1 MAPLSAPDPDPNL
14 FQAGSNFIVVQKIS
28 LDPLLSGR
36 LTWTMS
42 PGVAWH
48 GLARFILKGLIVCLT
63 LSLLPYF
70 VIYDY
75 LILLVYDL
83 DLSFV
88 VRWCKMKNYMFVSTC
103 WRIQQSLQS
112 MTRSSWHPPEAI
124 SSHSDSMAAGQSCNP
139 VRPVPIVWG
148 IFLCFTYCCSTILVY
163 DICVKIDICF
173 LQVWQV
179 AWEFLLQPPL
189 KGTDFQVNG
198 FVWKQLDIGYS
209 SSNSHGVSSCF
220 NSHCHLVGRWAH
232 PSSQWA

>member
-1 MAPLSAPDPDPNL
+1 MAPLSAPDPDPHL

-63 LSLLPYF
+63 LSLLQFF

-88 VRWCKMKNYMFVSTC
+88 VR
-103 WRIQQSLQS
+103 
-112 MTRSSWHPPEAI
+112 
-124 SSHSDSMAAGQSCNP
+124 
-139 VRPVPIVWG
+139 
-148 IFLCFTYCCSTILVY
+148 CC
-163 DICVKIDICF
+163 
-173 LQVWQV
+173 
-179 AWEFLLQPPL
+179 
-189 KGTDFQVNG
+189 
-198 FVWKQLDIGYS
+198 
-209 SSNSHGVSSCF
+209 
-220 NSHCHLVGRWAH
+220 
-232 PSSQWA
+232 